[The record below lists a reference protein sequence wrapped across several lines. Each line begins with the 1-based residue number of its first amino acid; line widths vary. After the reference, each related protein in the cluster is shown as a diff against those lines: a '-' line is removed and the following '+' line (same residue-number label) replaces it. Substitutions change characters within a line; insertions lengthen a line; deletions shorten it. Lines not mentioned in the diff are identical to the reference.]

1 MSKSA
6 IAKSVLIA
14 GGLVGLVPS
23 FAIGAEQT
31 GLDIADND
39 SVYIDGK
46 TFQITPGKAK
56 ADTAVQIKNLSAR
69 ELGPGAIVIRS
80 GDKLYIADGQGQA
93 VAVAPSYAYDPQSS
107 RPVLSGGGSFGYNQN
122 AATNYAYDPQSSRP
136 VLSGGGS
143 FGYNQ
148 NAATNNAYD
157 PQSSRPV
164 LSGGG
169 SFGYNQNAA
178 TNYAYDPQSSRP
190 VLSGGGSFGYN
201 QNAATNYAYDP
212 QSSRPVLSG
221 GGSFGYN
228 QNAATNYA
236 YDPQAYPIRNPNP
249 WANNYA
255 YDPQAFPMRNP
266 DPWANN
272 YAYDPRR
279 GTQPAMLYDSDYV
292 EYRLKKAFQDNW
304 TPVAAN

>member
-122 AATNYAYDPQSSRP
+122 AATNYAYDPQ
-136 VLSGGGS
+136 
-143 FGYNQ
+143 
-148 NAATNNAYD
+148 
-157 PQSSRPV
+157 
-164 LSGGG
+164 
-169 SFGYNQNAA
+169 
-178 TNYAYDPQSSRP
+178 
-190 VLSGGGSFGYN
+190 
-201 QNAATNYAYDP
+201 
-212 QSSRPVLSG
+212 
-221 GGSFGYN
+221 
-228 QNAATNYA
+228 
-236 YDPQAYPIRNPNP
+236 AYPIRNPNP

>member
-148 NAATNNAYD
+148 NAATN
-157 PQSSRPV
+157 
-164 LSGGG
+164 
-169 SFGYNQNAA
+169 
-178 TNYAYDPQSSRP
+178 
-190 VLSGGGSFGYN
+190 
-201 QNAATNYAYDP
+201 
-212 QSSRPVLSG
+212 
-221 GGSFGYN
+221 
-228 QNAATNYA
+228 YA

-279 GTQPAMLYDSDYV
+279 GTQPVILYDSDYV